1 MYSETLMNN
10 QNYLFTFVIF
20 LGLTFNS
27 YAALFSEVENGDKE
41 VLKSIIKYSRT
52 IDKAC
57 PQEDCFLL
65 GIGRSPTPIID
76 FLKSIHREHITQL
89 PISNFRYNKHNDH
102 TQGRNFGMRLSSS
115 DRDRLILH
123 FENHL
128 FHQLSMA
135 IRSGVTKIKV
145 LDFSIRGSSVFS
157 VIGYLKDYLEMS
169 QIDLEIEP
177 IIMTHLGRVETIKE
191 MAKLYHID
199 LEPKKHIIADIK
211 DELIIRAFVDSRFD
225 HLAPFLKFDFKVH
238 KKPVENDSKAR
249 MTFVDVI
256 EKMAA
261 TTLLNET
268 QKEKCF
274 EKYKTFR

>member
-1 MYSETLMNN
+1 MNK
-10 QNYLFTFVIF
+10 QYFLFTFVIF
-20 LGLTFNS
+20 LGLTLNS
-27 YAALFSEVENGDKE
+27 YAGLFSEKENGDKE

-57 PQEDCFLL
+57 PQEDCFVL

-76 FLKSIHREHITQL
+76 FLRSIDREHITQL

-102 TQGRNFGMRLSSS
+102 IQGRNFGMRLNSSE
-115 DRDRLILH
+115 RDRLILH

-128 FHQLSMA
+128 FHQLSTA

-157 VIGYLKDYLEMS
+157 IIGYLKEYLEMS

-177 IIMTHLGRVETIKE
+177 MIMTHLNRVETIKE
-191 MAKLYHID
+191 TAKLYHVD
-199 LEPKKHIIADIK
+199 LDPKKHILADMQ

-225 HLAPFLKFDFKVH
+225 NLAPFLKFDLKVH
-238 KKPVENDSKAR
+238 KKPLENDSKAR
-249 MTFVDVI
+249 NAFVSVI

-261 TTLLNET
+261 TTQLNEGE
-268 QKEKCF
+268 KGKCF
-274 EKYKTFR
+274 EK